1 MEKASNRRTG
11 TVVREQVARRPGAG
25 FTLIELLVVI
35 AIILLMTGLLVP
47 AFNSLKGS
55 RTLAQTAFEISG
67 TLEQARSY
75 AMSRNTYVWVGFFEE
90 DIANPS
96 SASPRAPGIGRV
108 VISVIASKDG
118 IRYKD
123 TTVDGSKPS
132 AFDNSVSP
140 RPADNPAT
148 VVQLGKLLK
157 FDNVHL
163 AGLNANDANANVPP
177 RPAVP
182 GEYQIGDTSPAS
194 NPDFT
199 KHPPGFGSAPVT
211 NPTTFNYPLTGT
223 AQYRFSKIIEFSPRG
238 EAVKIVDLPVPWMEV
253 AVEPTHG
260 NIPDVASPNKVAIQI
275 AGTTGEVKVYRPELP

>member
-1 MEKASNRRTG
+1 M
-11 TVVREQVARRPGAG
+11 VARERSVRRQGAG
-25 FTLIELLVVI
+25 FTLIELLLVI
-35 AIILLMTGLLVP
+35 AIIMLMMGLLVP

-67 TLEQARSY
+67 ALEQARSY

-96 SASPRAPGIGRV
+96 PASPRAPGIGRV
-108 VISVIASKDG
+108 IVSVIASKDG
-118 IRYKD
+118 MRYKD
-123 TTVDGSKPS
+123 TTVDASKPS
-132 AFDNSVSP
+132 AFDNSISP

-157 FDNVHL
+157 FDNIHL
-163 AGLNANDANANVPP
+163 AGLNANDSSANIPP

-194 NPDFT
+194 NPDFS
-199 KHPPGFGSAPVT
+199 KHPPGFGSTPVT
-211 NPTTFNYPLTGT
+211 NPTTFNYPLTGP
-223 AQYRFSKIIEFSPRG
+223 AQYQFSKIIEFSPRG

-253 AVEPTHG
+253 ALQRTHG
-260 NIPDVASPNKVAIQI
+260 NIPDAANPDKVAIQI